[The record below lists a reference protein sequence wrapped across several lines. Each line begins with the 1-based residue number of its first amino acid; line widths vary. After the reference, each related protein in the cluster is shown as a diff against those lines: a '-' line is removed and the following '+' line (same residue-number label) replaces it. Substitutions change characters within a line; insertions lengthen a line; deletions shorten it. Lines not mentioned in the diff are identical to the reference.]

1 MFGRVFPILR
11 VIYGYCWDWNSIGTF
26 KLLPPFTYLL
36 YQQSMKISL
45 WENISNIGLDKT
57 IDVREGIKIRLLN
70 QLAVVTGI
78 TNIVLL
84 SMGLF
89 ISVSIEA
96 LIGRIIWVETNNGMG
111 STFILQ
117 LPLTQN

>member
-1 MFGRVFPILR
+1 
-11 VIYGYCWDWNSIGTF
+11 
-26 KLLPPFTYLL
+26 
-36 YQQSMKISL
+36 MKISL